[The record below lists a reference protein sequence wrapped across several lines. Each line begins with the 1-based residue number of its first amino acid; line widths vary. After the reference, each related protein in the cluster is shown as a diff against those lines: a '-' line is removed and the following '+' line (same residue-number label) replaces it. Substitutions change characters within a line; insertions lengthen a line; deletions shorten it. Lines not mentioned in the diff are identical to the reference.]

1 MRRDTVQVTGES
13 PEVLQETAV
22 GDVNSSASPAGAG
35 NSSGF
40 TLKVLYLFAG
50 AERKTSVVECLRRL
64 TKDAGWRLEAQEID
78 LKRGSGFDLTQE
90 QLQSKVLAD
99 IAAGLFHCV
108 ICTPPLQ
115 HLVTCPNGQPARPTA
130 SAQQGASVGVPM
142 GEAEVSTRLGSGK

>member
-1 MRRDTVQVTGES
+1 MCETDDNMRRDTVQVTGES

-22 GDVNSSASPAGAG
+22 GDGNCSASPAGAG

-108 ICTPPLQ
+108 ICTPLAALGHVSEWP
-115 HLVTCPNGQPARPTA
+115 TCEAHRLCAARSIRGGTH
-130 SAQQGASVGVPM
+130 G
-142 GEAEVSTRLGSGK
+142 